1 MQEPYNISL
10 YPGTGSVD
18 GRRGDHVL
26 LAPAYTVSE
35 KDIRHIVEITEAVV
49 RQFFRRYYDQI
60 LVCPKGIEYSVVS
73 RHMPHNS
80 S

>member
-35 KDIRHIVEITEAVV
+35 NDIRYIVETTDAVV
-49 RQFFRRYYDQI
+49 RQFFRRYHDRI
-60 LVCPKGIEYSVVS
+60 LSSSMGTECGMLSK
-73 RHMPHNS
+73 HMPLTSN
-80 S
+80 